1 VLARF
6 GSREQTWL
14 ENLFNEVMCGI
25 VGVWEYGA
33 SQGSVEPS
41 LIARMRDQMTHRGP
55 DDSGELLFDDQRG
68 GFGFRRLSIIDL
80 SAAGHQP
87 MHGCDER
94 TWLVFNGE
102 IYNHATLRE
111 QLEARG
117 HKYAS
122 RTDSETILHLYEERG
137 RDFVHDIEGDYAIA
151 IWDAVKQQLVLVRD
165 RIGVKPLYYYHRNG
179 RFIFA
184 SEIKAILEH
193 PAVTPDID
201 EQALYH
207 YLTFLTTPAPTTLFR
222 DIQKLPAGHV
232 LTLSRDGRVLVEQYW
247 DALPPAQPIV
257 RNETEHREEILRLLR
272 DSIRKRMMSDVPFG
286 VFLSGG
292 VDSSANVALMSELMS
307 RPVDTF
313 TVGFSDAEYLNEL
326 QSARR
331 IADQF
336 KTNHHEVIISQ
347 KEMQDFL
354 PRLVFHQDEPIAD
367 PVCVPLYYVSQLAR
381 DSGTIVVQVG
391 EGSDEIFSGY
401 DNYVRHLRIY
411 ENFWRHAAG
420 LPLVLRRALS
430 SLSRPALEATGRKRA
445 AIELIRRLGA
455 DEPLF
460 WGGAVVYDE
469 TFKPRVLS
477 ASLRERMNGL
487 SSLRVVEPYLKRI
500 EEVRPDSDFLARM
513 TYLELKLRL
522 PELLLMRVD
531 KITMATS
538 VEARVPFLDHHLVEY
553 ALSLPRSL
561 KVAGTTGKH
570 ILKRALETVLPHDL
584 LYEPKR
590 GFGAP
595 VREWFR
601 GDDLRV
607 WFDAHL
613 MNSKMRRRDLLDYTF
628 VARMLEEHR
637 QQKNDWG
644 FHLWALLN
652 LSLWYEQWID

>member
-1 VLARF
+1 
-6 GSREQTWL
+6 
-14 ENLFNEVMCGI
+14 MCGI
-25 VGVWEYGA
+25 CGVWEYGA
-33 SQGSVEPS
+33 AVGSVEPS
-41 LIARMRDQMTHRGP
+41 LLARMRDEMTHRGP
-55 DDSGELLFDDQRG
+55 DDAGELVFDEARG

-87 MHGCDER
+87 MHGCDDK

-102 IYNHATLRE
+102 IYNHAELRAG
-111 QLEARG
+111 LVARG
-117 HKYAS
+117 HRYAS

-137 RDFVHDIEGDYAIA
+137 IDFIHDIEGDYAIA
-151 IWDAVKQQLVLVRD
+151 LWDARLQQLVLARD
-165 RIGVKPLYYYHRNG
+165 RIGVKPLYFYHHNG

-184 SEIKAILEH
+184 SEIKAILKH

-201 EQALYH
+201 EESLYH
-207 YLTFLTTPAPTTLFR
+207 YLTFLTTPAPRTLFR
-222 DIQKLPAGHV
+222 DIQKLPAGHF
-232 LTLSRDGRVLVEQYW
+232 LLMKRDGTLHIERYW
-247 DALPPAQPIV
+247 DAVARPNQSVAT
-257 RNETEHREEILRLLR
+257 EAEHRAEILRLLR

-307 RPVDTF
+307 RPVETF

-326 QSARR
+326 DSARR
-331 IADQF
+331 IAGEF
-336 KTNHHEVIISQ
+336 ATNHHEVIISQ
-347 KEMQDFL
+347 KEMQEFL
-354 PRLVFHQDEPIAD
+354 PDLVFHQDEPIAD
-367 PVCVPLYYVSQLAR
+367 PVCVPLYYVSKLAR

-401 DNYVRHLRIY
+401 ENYVRHLRIY
-411 ENFWRHAAG
+411 ENFWQHAEKIPRG
-420 LPLVLRRALS
+420 LRRAVS
-430 SLSRPALEATGRKRA
+430 NLSRPVLEATGRKRV
-445 AIELIRRLGA
+445 AIELLRRLGA

-469 TFKPRVLS
+469 SFKPRVLS
-477 ASLRERMNGL
+477 QQMRARMNGL
-487 SSLRVVEPYLKRI
+487 SSLQVVEEHLD
-500 EEVRPDSDFLARM
+500 EVERKWPESDFLARM

-553 ALSLPRSL
+553 ALGLPRSL
-561 KVAGTTGKH
+561 KVEGTSGKH
-570 ILKRALETVLPHDL
+570 ILKRALEEILPHDL
-584 LYEPKR
+584 LYERKR

-601 GDDLRV
+601 EGLGV
-607 WFDAHL
+607 WFDEHL
-613 MNSKMRRRDLLDYTF
+613 MNSTMRRRDLLDYEF
-628 VARMLEEHR
+628 VGRMLAEHR
-637 QQKNDWG
+637 SAKKDWG

-652 LSLWYEQWID
+652 LSLWYERWIDQR